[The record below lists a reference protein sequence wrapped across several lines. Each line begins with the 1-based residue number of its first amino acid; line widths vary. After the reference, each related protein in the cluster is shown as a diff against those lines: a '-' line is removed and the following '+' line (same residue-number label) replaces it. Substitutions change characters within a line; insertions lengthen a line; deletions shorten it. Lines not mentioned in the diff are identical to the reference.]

1 MTTRL
6 LSLALLG
13 VTFGAC
19 TSDNGHRSGPVVR
32 DSAGIAL
39 IDNHGDGQWRDS
51 ERPSVE
57 VDVVIGGAEGDD
69 DYTFGR
75 IADVAIDGHGQFFV
89 LDELA
94 QEVKVY
100 DPSGTFVRKVGR
112 AGEGPGELG
121 ATLITVLVSTADTL
135 FVPDESQ
142 KRVNVYGP
150 LGTFT
155 RTIHLPAEYYALGW
169 VIAGGGLLF
178 QGMTVSFDAAQRWQ
192 TWDGLLVMPD
202 EGTSFDTLMAFDYEP
217 ADIGTVAEI
226 RLPLIRNSVFWDRL
240 DDGRI
245 AWSSL
250 DQERVFVHAQDGTLD
265 RVVTHGEWRL
275 RPASAAD
282 RATLA
287 DLYRQKTQRPSDA
300 PLPASI
306 VLPDT
311 LPAIT
316 GLRAGP
322 AGTFWVQRMG
332 EVESVDPE
340 ALGVGVRTDWLGG
353 TYWDV
358 FDGTGRLLGGLQFP
372 DRFRVT
378 RITDAGVVG
387 VQKDDFD
394 VERVVRLRLR

>member
-1 MTTRL
+1 M
-6 LSLALLG
+6 A
-13 VTFGAC
+13 FGAC
-19 TSDNGHRSGPVVR
+19 TADTPERADSVVR
-32 DSAGIAL
+32 DSAGITL
-39 IDNHGDGQWRDS
+39 VDNHGDGLWRDS

-57 VDVVIGGAEGDD
+57 VDLVIGEAEGDD
-69 DYTFGR
+69 NYTFGR
-75 IADVAIDGHGQFFV
+75 IADVAVDSHGQFFV

-100 DPSGTFVRKVGR
+100 DASGTFVRKVGR

-121 ATLITVLVSTADTL
+121 PHLIAVLVSTADTL
-135 FVPDESQ
+135 LVPDESH

-155 RTIHLPAEYYALGW
+155 RTIRLPAEHYALRW

-178 QGMTVSFDAAQRWQ
+178 QGMTASIDAAQRWQ
-192 TWDGLLVMPD
+192 TWDGLLVLPD
-202 EGTSFDTLMAFDYEP
+202 EGTSLDTLMGFDYEP
-217 ADIGTVAEI
+217 ADVGTVAEM

-250 DQERVFVHAQDGTLD
+250 DQERVFVHARDGTLD

-287 DLYRQKTQRPSDA
+287 DLYRQKRQRPPDA
-300 PLPASI
+300 PLPPSI

-322 AGTFWVQRMG
+322 DGTFWVQRMG
-332 EVESVDPE
+332 EVEFVDPE
-340 ALGVGVRTDWLGG
+340 ALAVGVRSDWLGG

-358 FDGTGRLLGGLQFP
+358 FDATGRLLGGLQFP

-378 RITDAGVVG
+378 RITEGSVVG
-387 VQKDDFD
+387 VQKDALD